1 MLGLHLVIHWL
12 RLHAP
17 NAGGLGLIPAGQ
29 GTRSYMPQLG
39 VCKPQLKKKKKKS
52 HVLTIPCAATKTWHS
67 QINFKKTD

>member
-39 VCKPQLKKKKKKS
+39 VCKPQLKKKKKKNP
-52 HVLTIPCAATKTWHS
+52 TY
-67 QINFKKTD
+67 